1 MLLYNPFKHLRRREW
16 VLATVS
22 DLSYLPMVVNFSMF
36 LINDLY
42 GFISWKKR
50 EKKQGI
56 SLCRFLLCRA
66 GNIPANKRFTLKP
79 AHDKM

>member
-1 MLLYNPFKHLRRREW
+1 MLLYNSFKHLRRREW

-56 SLCRFLLCRA
+56 S
-66 GNIPANKRFTLKP
+66 
-79 AHDKM
+79 